1 MNNVFTAKLLQNLQA
16 KKKGNKG
23 FTLIELLV
31 VVIIIGVLAAV
42 ALPNLLAQVGKA
54 RETEGKNAVG
64 TINRGQQAY
73 HFEAG
78 IFSPAVTDAE
88 LGAVNNPLGVAIDS
102 QYYTFTI
109 PLGTAALG
117 QTSAAPVAANQNGTR
132 GYAGEINF
140 AGGSGLYATVLCQSR
155 AVAVTPT
162 LTAINPATAGAPAV
176 AAVTDA
182 SGVVI
187 TAAVA
192 AVPAAAATCGTDSNV
207 LR

>member
-73 HFEAG
+73 HFDATTFTPNIADATAG
-78 IFSPAVTDAE
+78 TTPGLDSVA
-88 LGAVNNPLGVAIDS
+88 NPLGVAIDS
-102 QYYTFTI
+102 QYYTFTVTTASA
-109 PLGTAALG
+109 GTPPVPSNVASAV
-117 QTSAAPVAANQNGTR
+117 SAAPVAAQADGVRNYTGGIAFATGTGLYGTVICQGQGIGTAPTATANAGAAGTCANGT
-132 GYAGEINF
+132 
-140 AGGSGLYATVLCQSR
+140 
-155 AVAVTPT
+155 
-162 LTAINPATAGAPAV
+162 
-176 AAVTDA
+176 
-182 SGVVI
+182 
-187 TAAVA
+187 
-192 AVPAAAATCGTDSNV
+192 V